1 MRGRSNQKADRKV
14 ISAIILSGPVSR
26 LMGERFEKA
35 IRRVTETVRKSSAAD
50 RQKHE
55 DAFDFMN
62 RNHIITIRFGMVTGF
77 CRFVNN
83 EWRFTIRNMRW
94 MSGRSYLNRSGK
106 LFTANL
112 TAAESGILAGP
123 SLLTTAHQD
132 WVSQS

>member
-35 IRRVTETVRKSSAAD
+35 IRRVTETVRKSSAAAGS

-94 MSGRSYLNRSGK
+94 MSGRSYFNPFWGK
-106 LFTANL
+106 
-112 TAAESGILAGP
+112 
-123 SLLTTAHQD
+123 SLPPI
-132 WVSQS
+132 